1 LRCPGFFV
9 LFGSVK
15 PKQIKRVPGLIAFGV
30 IAFVCLMRWLQVDFF
45 ERLERMTY
53 DMRVREAAKHSPS
66 IATNLGFVAIDDR
79 SATFVRLDKTNY
91 GFGLYWPRKVYGRLV
106 EELAAQGAKAIAFDV
121 IFAEERPDL
130 PAPVQ
135 LRDGRVLKSDEFL
148 AEQMRQAGNVIIA
161 WPAELNPTRLFLT
174 NAMAGGDISTDRDQP
189 EGVLRRAHVFR
200 RHRVWHPAFE
210 ALEEDRDLAVNLERA
225 EVEPGRIIVPAPGAD
240 PPVIKIPLNKN
251 GEFDEADFWGGATRF
266 AKPYTDEV
274 VWQMGIVLAAQV
286 LNLDLKRAEIDVS
299 HGRVILRGPGVER
312 VIPVYDKDY
321 FYIDWCIPLEHKQLT
336 QENLQF
342 VLKQA
347 QRRLDGETTGLTNL
361 FNGKLVV
368 VGSRATGNDLTDRG
382 STPLEAD
389 TLLFSEH
396 WNIANSVITDRFI
409 RRAPLGIALALILAV
424 GGIAA
429 VATWE
434 LRARTLLASGLVALL
449 LVLYSVAG
457 TMLYTHS
464 RYWIPL
470 VLPMFG
476 ALAVHL
482 CLVTYR
488 VVFEQAEQRRVKSVF
503 SKMVSPK
510 IVHEL
515 LGKETL
521 SLGGARR
528 EITVF
533 FADVR
538 GFTELTDKT
547 QKRVDAYVK
556 ANNLTGAAAEAY
568 IDAQARETL
577 NTVNTYLGVIAD
589 VIKKH
594 DGTLDK
600 FIGDCVMA
608 FWGAPTPNPKHAL
621 TCVRSAIEAQ
631 RAMAAMNVRRAE
643 ENKKREAENTVRVAS
658 GLEPHQPLPLLTLGT
673 GINTGMA
680 TAGLMGSSEAESL
693 SYTVF
698 GREINLASRL
708 EGASGRGRIFIG
720 ESTYS
725 HIKRDDPELAATC
738 VMQPPLHVK
747 GFEYDVLVYE
757 VPWRTPDMPPAEPQP
772 AKPVAVAPVPVPS
785 QTPA

>member
-1 LRCPGFFV
+1 MPV
-9 LFGSVK
+9 
-15 PKQIKRVPGLIAFGV
+15 LIALGV
-30 IAFVCLMRWLQVDFF
+30 LASVCLLRVLKIDFF
-45 ERLERMTY
+45 EHLERMTY
-53 DMRVREAAKHSPS
+53 DMRAREALKFNPPA
-66 IATNLGFVAIDDR
+66 ATNLGFVFIDD
-79 SATFVRLDKTNY
+79 AALNY
-91 GFGLYWPRKVYGRLV
+91 VQRTLGYGLLWPRAAYAYVIKELV
-106 EELAAQGAKAIAFDV
+106 AEGAKAIAFDV
-121 IFAEERPDL
+121 IFGE
-130 PAPVQ
+130 
-135 LRDGRVLKSDEFL
+135 LRLDHPKVRVGTNLVASDDFF
-148 AEQMRQAGNVIIA
+148 AEQMKQAGNVFIA
-161 WPAELNPTRLFLT
+161 VQESVVPPDHFRT
-174 NAMAGGDISTDRDQP
+174 NALALGDIDAEKDKP
-189 EGVLRRAHVFR
+189 EGVLRRARAFRTVRAWHDQIREAEADPSNGIDLSEAVVEKNQIVFKGKR
-200 RHRVWHPAFE
+200 SQDKGLGDITIALDNEGYYHPPDSAGAVTPFKPFMDILVWHMGIQLA
-210 ALEEDRDLAVNLERA
+210 ALELKLD
-225 EVEPGRIIVPAPGAD
+225 
-240 PPVIKIPLNKN
+240 LNK
-251 GEFDEADFWGGATRF
+251 
-266 AKPYTDEV
+266 
-274 VWQMGIVLAAQV
+274 
-286 LNLDLKRAEIDVS
+286 AEIDLP
-299 HGRVILRGPGVER
+299 HGRITLRGPGVDR
-312 VIPVYDKDY
+312 IIPVDADGY
-321 FYIDWCIPLEHKQLT
+321 FYIDWSLPPKSAKLFSQPFQKLLDDQL
-336 QENLQF
+336 N
-342 VLKQA
+342 
-347 QRRLDGETTGLTNL
+347 GTGTNMWA
-361 FNGKLVV
+361 GKLAVIGSTA
-368 VGSRATGNDLTDRG
+368 VGNNLTDRG
-382 STPLEAD
+382 STPLQED
-389 TLLFSEH
+389 TFLISKH
-396 WNIANSVITDRFI
+396 WNIANSVITGRFI
-409 RRAPLGIALALILAV
+409 QRAPTGTALAIILLIGA
-424 GGIAA
+424 IAA

-449 LVLYSVAG
+449 LVLYAVVG
-457 TMLYTHS
+457 TALYVQA

-643 ENKKREAENTVRVAS
+643 ENKQREAENAVRVAS

-720 ESTYS
+720 ESTYA
-725 HIKRDDPELAATC
+725 HVKRDDPELAETC
-738 VMQPPLHVK
+738 VMQPPIHVK
-747 GFEYDVLVYE
+747 GFDNDVIVYE
-757 VPWRTPDMPPAEPQP
+757 VPWRTADMPPAEPQP
-772 AKPVAVAPVPVPS
+772 AKPVAVASVPVPS
-785 QTPA
+785 

>member
-1 LRCPGFFV
+1 MPPG
-9 LFGSVK
+9 
-15 PKQIKRVPGLIAFGV
+15 
-30 IAFVCLMRWLQVDFF
+30 C
-45 ERLERMTY
+45 
-53 DMRVREAAKHSPS
+53 
-66 IATNLGFVAIDDR
+66 
-79 SATFVRLDKTNY
+79 
-91 GFGLYWPRKVYGRLV
+91 
-106 EELAAQGAKAIAFDV
+106 
-121 IFAEERPDL
+121 
-130 PAPVQ
+130 
-135 LRDGRVLKSDEFL
+135 
-148 AEQMRQAGNVIIA
+148 
-161 WPAELNPTRLFLT
+161 
-174 NAMAGGDISTDRDQP
+174 
-189 EGVLRRAHVFR
+189 
-200 RHRVWHPAFE
+200 
-210 ALEEDRDLAVNLERA
+210 
-225 EVEPGRIIVPAPGAD
+225 D
-240 PPVIKIPLNKN
+240 PPELKIPLNEN
-251 GEFDEADFWGGATRF
+251 GEFDLAGFIDSPSTY
-266 AKPYTDEV
+266 AKPYTDEI
-274 VWQMGIVLAAQV
+274 VWQMGIVLAAQA
-286 LNLDLKRAEIDVS
+286 LNLDLKHAEIDLPHRRIV
-299 HGRVILRGPGVER
+299 LRGPGVER
-312 VIPVYDKDY
+312 VIPVDNKGY
-321 FYIDWCIPLEHKQLT
+321 FDIDWCIPIGHKQLT
-336 QENLQF
+336 QENLLF
-342 VLKQA
+342 VLRQA
-347 QRRLDGETTGLTNL
+347 QSRLANETAGLSNL

-368 VGSRATGNDLTDRG
+368 VGSEATGNDLTDRG
-382 STPLEAD
+382 STPLQAD
-389 TLLFSEH
+389 TMLPSKH
-396 WNIANSVITDRFI
+396 WNIANSVITGRFI
-409 RRAPLGIALALILAV
+409 QRAPTGTALAIILLIGA
-424 GGIAA
+424 IAA

-449 LVLYSVAG
+449 LVVYAVIGTVLYVQA
-457 TMLYTHS
+457 

-470 VLPMFG
+470 VLPTFG
-476 ALAVHL
+476 GLAVHL

-568 IDAQARETL
+568 IDSQARETL
-577 NTVNTYLGVIAD
+577 RTVNTYLGVIAD

-643 ENKKREAENTVRVAS
+643 ENKQREAENAVRVAS

-720 ESTYS
+720 ESTYA
-725 HIKRDDPELAATC
+725 HVKRDDPELAETC
-738 VMQPPLHVK
+738 VMQPPIHVK
-747 GFEYDVLVYE
+747 GFDNDVIVYE
-757 VPWRTPDMPPAEPQP
+757 VPWRTADMPPAEPQP
-772 AKPVAVAPVPVPS
+772 AKPVAVASVPVPS
-785 QTPA
+785 